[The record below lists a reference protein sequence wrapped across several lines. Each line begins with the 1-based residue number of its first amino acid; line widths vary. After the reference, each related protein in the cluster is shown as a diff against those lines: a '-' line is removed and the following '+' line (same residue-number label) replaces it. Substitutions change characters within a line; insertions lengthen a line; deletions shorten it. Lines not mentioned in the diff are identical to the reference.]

1 VTAVSLRGRP
11 GGFTTTSTGR
21 PGTIER
27 FRRVVA
33 YRRILSLLVGRD
45 LKVRYAGSIL
55 GYLWSV
61 LDPLLMSL
69 VYWFVFS
76 VIFDRKVG
84 YPPYILFLVLGQ
96 LIWAWFNGGVSGT
109 VRALRQQAQ
118 MVRSSNV
125 PRELW
130 VLRVV
135 ISKGVEF
142 VFSLPVIAIFA
153 LAYMKAPSWD
163 FLYLPLAMVM
173 CFFLVLGFGL
183 ILAPLTVLVRDVER
197 IVPIF
202 LRVMF
207 YASPVLYSVKDV
219 PRHLHIA
226 LSFNPTTGMLV
237 LARSSFFPQ
246 ELRGQTPLEK
256 VVHGKREIVHDS
268 SGNVVTH
275 YVNNWHFVWHS
286 AIGIAIIFMIGVFVF
301 SRLERPM
308 LKEI

>member
-1 VTAVSLRGRP
+1 VTTASIRNRP
-11 GGFTTTSTGR
+11 GGFTTTATGR
-21 PGTIER
+21 PDLGER
-27 FRRVVA
+27 LRRVIQ

-45 LKVRYAGSIL
+45 LKVRYAGSAL
-55 GYLWSV
+55 GYVWSV

-84 YPPYILFLVLGQ
+84 FPPYILFLVLGQ

-109 VRALRQQAQ
+109 VRALRAEAQ

-135 ISKGVEF
+135 VSKGVEYL
-142 VFSLPVIAIFA
+142 FSLPVIAIFA
-153 LAYMKAPSWD
+153 LCYLKAPSIEV
-163 FLYLPLAMVM
+163 LLLPLAMVL
-173 CFFLVLGFGL
+173 CFFLVLGIGL

-197 IVPIF
+197 IVPIV

-219 PRHLHIA
+219 PNHLHIA
-226 LSFNPTTGMLV
+226 LSVNPTTGMLI
-237 LARSSFFPQ
+237 LSRASFFPK
-246 ELRGQTPLEK
+246 ELSGTIPLEK
-256 VVHGKREIVHDS
+256 NKHVVHRDGQ
-268 SGNVVTH
+268 VVMH
-275 YVNNWHFVWHS
+275 HVNNWNYVWHS
-286 AIGIAIIFMIGVFVF
+286 SIVIAIIFAIGVFVF
-301 SRLERPM
+301 SRLERPV

>member
-1 VTAVSLRGRP
+1 MTTASLMGRP
-11 GGFTTTSTGR
+11 GGFTTTGTGR
-21 PGTIER
+21 PGLRER
-27 FRRVVA
+27 LRRVIQ
-33 YRRILSLLVGRD
+33 YRRILALLVRRD
-45 LKVRYAGSIL
+45 LKVRYAGSAL

-76 VIFDRKVG
+76 VIFARKVG

-96 LIWAWFNGGVSGT
+96 LMWAWFAGGVSGT
-109 VRALRQQAQ
+109 VRALRAQAQ

-135 ISKGVEF
+135 LSKGVEF
-142 VFSLPVIAIFA
+142 LFSLPVIAFFA
-153 LAYMKAPSWD
+153 LGYLKAPS
-163 FLYLPLAMVM
+163 LELIYLPLAMLM
-173 CFFLVLGFGL
+173 CFLLVLGFGL

-202 LRVMF
+202 LRVLF
-207 YASPVLYSVKDV
+207 YASPVLYGVKDV
-219 PRHLHIA
+219 PAHLHIA
-226 LSFNPTTGMLV
+226 LSVNPTTGILV
-237 LARSSFFPQ
+237 LSRASFFPQ
-246 ELRGQTPLEK
+246 ELDGQAPLMHGRKEVIRNGQ
-256 VVHGKREIVHDS
+256 VVMHH
-268 SGNVVTH
+268 
-275 YVNNWHFVWHS
+275 VNNWHLVWHS
-286 AIGIAIIFMIGVFVF
+286 AIGIAVILAIGVFVF